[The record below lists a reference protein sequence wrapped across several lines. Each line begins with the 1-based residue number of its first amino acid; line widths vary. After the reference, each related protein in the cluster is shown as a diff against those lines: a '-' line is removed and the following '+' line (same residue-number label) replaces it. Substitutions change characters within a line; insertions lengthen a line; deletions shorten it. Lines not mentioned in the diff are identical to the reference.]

1 MLIRHVCSGW
11 ILLPYA
17 PEPPAGA
24 HGGPTLLSGRARVVR
39 GVRRGRAQGVGHA
52 GEQVETRSLYYSFS
66 HSLFSLSLYSL
77 SHSILSHTLFSL
89 TLSLSHSFSLTL
101 FLSHT
106 LFSLTLYS
114 LSLSFSLTLFLSHTP
129 CDSPYVKSPRATPP
143 PPPPP
148 PPRPPPHTPIHDRI
162 LQSDHVGAGAPGE
175 RTGALVPRAS
185 AHAP

>member
-89 TLSLSHSFSLTL
+89 TLFLSHTLSLSHSFSLSLYSLSHSILSLSLSLSHSFSLTL
-101 FLSHT
+101 HV
-106 LFSLTLYS
+106 
-114 LSLSFSLTLFLSHTP
+114 TP
-129 CDSPYVKSPRATPP
+129 HMSRAHMSTPPP

-148 PPRPPPHTPIHDRI
+148 PPRPTHTH
-162 LQSDHVGAGAPGE
+162 
-175 RTGALVPRAS
+175 T
-185 AHAP
+185 

>member
-89 TLSLSHSFSLTL
+89 TLFLSHTLSLSHSFSLSLYSLSHSILSLSLSLSHSFSLTL
-101 FLSHT
+101 HV
-106 LFSLTLYS
+106 
-114 LSLSFSLTLFLSHTP
+114 TP
-129 CDSPYVKSPRATPP
+129 HMSRAHMSTTPP
-143 PPPPP
+143 PN
-148 PPRPPPHTPIHDRI
+148 PPPHTPIHDRI